1 VRDQG
6 APEFGLSTSNRER
19 NGRNYALAYIS
30 DAARRV
36 HIRQAM
42 MEAEA
47 MEVLAMRNVGA
58 QGVMMFRSTCHNE
71 LEELSRDGSRWF
83 CKKWCGDGALSRT
96 AERELGVIGPLCDRN
111 HNIHVSYDIIL
122 VIGRGFCSELQLLQ
136 LEKMRCP
143 K

>member
-1 VRDQG
+1 M
-6 APEFGLSTSNRER
+6 
-19 NGRNYALAYIS
+19 Y
-30 DAARRV
+30 
-36 HIRQAM
+36 IRQAM
-42 MEAEA
+42 MKAEA
-47 MEVLAMRNVGA
+47 VEVLAMSGIRA
-58 QGVMMFRSTCHNE
+58 KGVMMFRSTCHNE

-83 CKKWCGDGALSRT
+83 CKKWCGDGALSRR

-111 HNIHVSYDIIL
+111 RNIHVSYNIIL